1 MHGRTAGEPGSWSHT
16 ARRRASGPYLDSGHE
31 SEVADENDAQLCG
44 HVLHDGP
51 ALAAQACGRQQGR
64 GASTGFCLPRVCTE
78 PRGPQRV
85 GSWRGQPA
93 PKCPSPQ
100 DPGAWAPRGCRHRT
114 AAAARAARRAQGGAG
129 ALRAREARG
138 AEMSK
143 PQGCCFQHIRPPGA
157 APVWSAQMWPE
168 YALLSHGSRQ
178 RASRVLPHPL
188 PWQALGPPTITWSQC
203 KGVNA

>member
-1 MHGRTAGEPGSWSHT
+1 MMPSS
-16 ARRRASGPYLDSGHE
+16 
-31 SEVADENDAQLCG
+31 VAMFFMMDQLSLLRPAEDNG
-44 HVLHDGP
+44 AVGP
-51 ALAAQACGRQQGR
+51 ALASACHVSAQNLVVLRGWGRGEGRQPSE
-64 GASTGFCLPRVCTE
+64 AAVS
-78 PRGPQRV
+78 
-85 GSWRGQPA
+85 

-114 AAAARAARRAQGGAG
+114 AAAARAAWRAQGGAG
-129 ALRAREARG
+129 ALRAREGCG

-143 PQGCCFQHIRPPGA
+143 PQCRCFQHIRPPRA